1 MQHGIRGGRLFFSNP
16 CSFQSQFAVV
26 QRDEKT
32 ELRKQLRAQR
42 RALTAEARAE
52 AAERLCQH
60 VAATRLFRVSRRIA
74 CYWAN
79 DGEIDATRII
89 ERAQRLGKRVYLP
102 VLSRVNHDRLWFAR
116 ATADTQLRLNRFG
129 IPEPR
134 VAAGE
139 LLRAQ
144 ALDLILVPLVGF
156 DSAGNRLGMGGG
168 FYDRSLGFLAQRRHW
183 RKPHVVGLAYDF
195 QHVERLPTNAWDI
208 PLAEVVTDCA
218 CYVMPRQ

>member
-1 MQHGIRGGRLFFSNP
+1 
-16 CSFQSQFAVV
+16 VV
-26 QRDEKT
+26 QSDEKA

-42 RALTAEARAE
+42 RALSIEARAE
-52 AAERLCQH
+52 AAERLCQQ

-79 DGEIDATRII
+79 DGEIEATRII

-116 ATADTQLRLNRFG
+116 ATADMQLQLNRFG

-134 VAAGE
+134 VAAAE

-195 QHVERLPTNAWDI
+195 QRVERLPTNAWDI
-208 PLAEVVTDCA
+208 PLAEVVTDRA